1 MYAFSLCLPAGVV
14 RAAAAPEDRVR
25 ADAPLHSCWRE
36 EDALCTL
43 LMCAGALTIC
53 WRAQVKTYEFMGEVI
68 KDMHVRGAG
77 LIGAAA
83 GDGCVRV
90 RVCVRARVFLVCF
103 CARVQVRL

>member
-1 MYAFSLCLPAGVV
+1 M
-14 RAAAAPEDRVR
+14 
-25 ADAPLHSCWRE
+25 
-36 EDALCTL
+36 
-43 LMCAGALTIC
+43 
-53 WRAQVKTYEFMGEVI
+53 I